1 MVTVVYVV
9 DAIAGAVGDPKL
21 GYAVPDGFDVP
32 GVSGCQSV
40 YPDHYARDSGA
51 VVEFGEPSVER
62 SGSDNLDHVSTVVHI
77 SESGQLQTTPLV
89 SGLTSSR
96 WRLQKAQ
103 WALPSG
109 LTTLRGTG

>member
-62 SGSDNLDHVSTVVHI
+62 SGSDNLDHVSTVVHTG
-77 SESGQLQTTPLV
+77 ESGQLQTTPLA
-89 SGLTSSR
+89 SGLIWVASR
-96 WRLQKAQ
+96 CLARFPATR
-103 WALPSG
+103 WADN
-109 LTTLRGTG
+109 